1 MADALENR
9 GASNVSVI
17 GFPNYFL
24 KTWKCDSLQK
34 QQQKW
39 QEVEIL
45 MGPSVNP
52 WGQ

>member
-1 MADALENR
+1 MANG
-9 GASNVSVI
+9 GASDASVI
-17 GFPNYFL
+17 GFPSYVL

-45 MGPSVNP
+45 MGPSVDP